1 MDKELQQLA
10 QLQEAILNDEA
21 LLVYFY
27 SNNCAPCKSL
37 RPKVEELL
45 VKYYPKMKLYF
56 VNSEDHPEITAD
68 YGVFSM
74 PTLLA
79 FFDRKEYIRKS
90 KYVSIPELKE
100 SIDRYYQMMF
110 E

>member
-1 MDKELQQLA
+1 MDKELKQLS
-10 QLQEAILNDEA
+10 QLQEAILNEEA

-27 SNNCAPCKSL
+27 SDHCAPCKSL

-45 VKYYPKMKLYF
+45 TKEFPKMKLYF
-56 VNSEDHPEITAD
+56 VNSEKHPEITAE

-74 PTLLA
+74 PSLLA

-90 KYVSIPELKE
+90 KYVSIPELNE
-100 SIDRYYQMMF
+100 GINRYYEMMF
-110 E
+110 N

>member
-1 MDKELQQLA
+1 MDKELQQLT
-10 QLQEAILNDEA
+10 QLQESIINDEA

-45 VKYYPKMKLYF
+45 AKDYPKMNLYF
-56 VNSEDHPEITAD
+56 VNSEDHPEMTAE
-68 YGVFSM
+68 YGIFSM

-100 SIDRYYQMMF
+100 GIDRYYQMMF

>member
-1 MDKELQQLA
+1 MDKELQQLT
-10 QLQEAILNDEA
+10 QLQEAITNDEA

-45 VKYYPKMKLYF
+45 TNDYPKMQLYF
-56 VNSEDHPEITAD
+56 VNSEHHPDMTAEF
-68 YGVFSM
+68 GVFSM
-74 PTLLA
+74 PTLLV

-100 SIDRYYQMMF
+100 GIDRYYQMMF
-110 E
+110 A